1 MKNTHA
7 GRFGQSRVCVCV
19 CVKAYKVAQDSR
31 VWNKR
36 EI

>member
-7 GRFGQSRVCVCV
+7 GCLGQSWVCVSV